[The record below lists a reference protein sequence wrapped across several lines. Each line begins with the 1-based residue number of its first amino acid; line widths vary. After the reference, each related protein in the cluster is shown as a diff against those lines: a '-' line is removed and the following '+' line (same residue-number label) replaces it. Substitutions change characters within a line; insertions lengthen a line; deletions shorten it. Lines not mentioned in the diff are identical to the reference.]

1 MLIRKFKS
9 GALKFLVVVAGITGI
24 ARRAEAN
31 NLKYQNSKFKALGLN
46 RDLGLKKLN
55 TVILE
60 SFGREYDENNGMWS
74 EHLLIFASIAASG
87 KNVSK
92 ILEIGTFKGET
103 TMLLHSLFP
112 EAAITTLDL
121 PEPVIRESGIYAYS
135 NQGSNSDFYKFREE
149 NLSTLRNVKFVAM
162 NSLELTLWTEKF
174 DLIWIDGAHG
184 YPVVAIDIVN
194 AVRLLNETGIGLC
207 DDVYLIGKTSDSIY
221 RSNASI
227 ETLSELSFSKLIK
240 YNLILK
246 RLSFKF
252 SNPLTQKYLGFFQRF
267 NPSTP

>member
-9 GALKFLVVVAGITGI
+9 GALKFLVVIAGITGI
-24 ARRAEAN
+24 ARRTEAN
-31 NLKYQNSKFKALGLN
+31 NLKNQNSKFKALGLN

-135 NQGSNSDFYKFREE
+135 NQGSNSDFYKLREE
-149 NLSTLRNVKFVAM
+149 NLSTLRNVKVVAM

-194 AVRLLNETGIGLC
+194 AVRLLSEPGIGLC
-207 DDVYLIGKTSDSIY
+207 DDVLIDTKVSNRYYESI
-221 RSNASI
+221 ASF
-227 ETLSELSFSKLIK
+227 ETLSSLNEVQLI
-240 YNLILK
+240 NFHLLQK
-246 RLSFKF
+246 RIGFKF
-252 SNPLTQKYLGFFQRF
+252 SFSQRERKFLGFFT
-267 NPSTP
+267 SISKI